1 MKRKIPLWL
10 ALLLVILVGAAAGAT
25 GAILGFRD
33 GAGEGLVEGERR
45 AKVAAAREPPIV
57 TVDRN
62 VSADAILTPEVR
74 ATVGEMT
81 DADVAPLV
89 RILNRAP
96 SSCYRL
102 ASRGVSLA
110 SSLVAAKSSSGY
122 CETAISQVRL
132 GLLAWRTFKDEQE
145 AIAVLKLERRR
156 PVNTAGK
163 DKRGTANAPVTIVEW
178 ADYQC
183 PYCVRTHG
191 LMNKL
196 IERDDVNFVFKHLP
210 LSFHAAARPAAYALE
225 AAARQGKRWEMHDEL
240 FELGK
245 RIGDGIDKKA
255 PLPASGPVPF
265 EAQAQTL
272 GLDLKQFRTD
282 VRDPAIKKIV
292 DDDIAEAKAMGVSST
307 PTFFVNDRRV
317 VEGRSLKSFNRLIE
331 RAKAES
337 VDGLFSW
344 GMDDVPGP
352 KKIPTEDEARA
363 AAQKLAPAPT
373 PTAPKSA
380 GAK

>member
-1 MKRKIPLWL
+1 
-10 ALLLVILVGAAAGAT
+10 
-25 GAILGFRD
+25 
-33 GAGEGLVEGERR
+33 
-45 AKVAAAREPPIV
+45 
-57 TVDRN
+57 
-62 VSADAILTPEVR
+62 
-74 ATVGEMT
+74 
-81 DADVAPLV
+81 
-89 RILNRAP
+89 
-96 SSCYRL
+96 
-102 ASRGVSLA
+102 
-110 SSLVAAKSSSGY
+110 
-122 CETAISQVRL
+122 
-132 GLLAWRTFKDEQE
+132 
-145 AIAVLKLERRR
+145 
-156 PVNTAGK
+156 
-163 DKRGTANAPVTIVEW
+163 
-178 ADYQC
+178 
-183 PYCVRTHG
+183 
-191 LMNKL
+191 MNKL

-240 FELGK
+240 CELGK
-245 RIGDGIDKKA
+245 RIGDGIDTKA